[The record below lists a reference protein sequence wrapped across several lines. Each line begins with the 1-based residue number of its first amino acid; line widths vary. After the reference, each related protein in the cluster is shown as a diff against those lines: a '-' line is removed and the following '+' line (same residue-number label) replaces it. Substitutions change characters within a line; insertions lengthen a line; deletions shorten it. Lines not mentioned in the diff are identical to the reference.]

1 MLASS
6 SVAEPNSWAYVLDEQ
21 LNTVTMRI
29 DEAGTKLGVAGTD
42 RSGLQIRLTPEQIRA
57 LWIDNDMVFR
67 EGFDTELYNQAL
79 SVELTDGQ
87 QVVMLIEPTND
98 EDFVQGKRLE
108 SDQLVSIPIER
119 IRSIGRKNAVRGF
132 TSATSFF
139 DPEIE
144 DDAIRLN
151 NQDVVLGYIVSIG
164 QSIEIETTAP
174 DGKAMSRNYPVD
186 QVHAVMLQNPIEPS
200 PGMYVLTA
208 LNERL
213 RVSEYQWNASRGMN
227 AVLDDEM
234 HTRSGSQSF
243 NADLLGVDTI
253 SDDSGLINLQTYSPA
268 VIEPTGGR
276 QWAPT
281 PIVRTSRWLGSPRSR
296 TRIESPISMTWELP
310 QGSTR
315 MTMEVNA
322 WNQRWTDNSVT
333 ITSVDDQ
340 GTIHTLWSKHFDATP
355 TSYETLNLELPP
367 NAQTLRFEI
376 DLESNGPIQDKFFL
390 QLPLVLVEP
399 SLVEPSAELQ

>member
-1 MLASS
+1 MLT
-6 SVAEPNSWAYVLDEQ
+6 SVAIAEPTNWAYVLDDE
-21 LNTVTMRI
+21 LNTITMRI
-29 DEAGTKLGVAGTD
+29 DEAGTTQGVVGTD
-42 RSGLQIRLTPEQIRA
+42 RSGLQIRVAPEQIRA

-67 EGFDTELYNQAL
+67 EGFDAELHEQAL

-87 QVVMLIEPTND
+87 HVVMLIEPTND
-98 EDFVQGKRLE
+98 EEFVQGKRLE

-119 IRSIGRKNAVRGF
+119 IRSIGRKNAVHGF
-132 TSATSFF
+132 ASATSFF

-164 QSIEIETTAP
+164 QSIEIETTAS

-186 QVHAVMLQNPIEPS
+186 QVHAVMLQNPVEPS
-200 PGMYVLTA
+200 PGMYVLTT

-213 RVSEYQWNASRGMN
+213 RVRDYQWNASRGMD
-227 AVLDDEM
+227 AVLDDPM
-234 HTRSGSQSF
+234 HTRSESQSF
-243 NADLLGVDTI
+243 SAELLGVDTI
-253 SDDSGLINLQTYSPA
+253 SEDAGLINLQTYSPA
-268 VIEPTGGR
+268 KIEPTGGR
-276 QWAPT
+276 QWAPS
-281 PIVRTSRWLGSPRSR
+281 PIVHTSRWLGSPRSR

-333 ITSVDDQ
+333 ITSVDHQ
-340 GTIHTLWSKHFDATP
+340 GTIHTLWTKHFDSTP
-355 TSYETLNLELPP
+355 TSHETLNLELPP
-367 NAQTLRFEI
+367 NAQSLRFEI
-376 DLESNGPIQDKFFL
+376 DPESNGPIQDKFFL
-390 QLPLVLVEP
+390 QLPLILVEP
-399 SLVEPSAELQ
+399 SLAGPSAELQ